1 MTAIPDT
8 TPATTTTPAPATP
21 SAIATKKRTISLVV
35 RVLFAV
41 VVAGLLPLIGV
52 TVSALNGYRVAKD
65 QAVSTTT
72 VALDDASLVAVQ
84 LRNEQTAREMGHF
97 LDARAADARAVALLP
112 PDPIAYTRFASSH
125 TSELWY
131 VTGGTKDAPTATR
144 QQFPLFREVVALDA
158 SGRLISRVVDGKAQ
172 PADPADATRFA
183 GYFADAKTL
192 APDALS
198 VSHLSRLYVPRP
210 TGEAAVV
217 PGATYINFDGV
228 YRLIAARRTAN
239 GTFDGAV
246 MVALDARHVMEF
258 VIHINP
264 TQKERY
270 AVWPDYDSGNYAYLF
285 DNEGWTIAHP
295 RLWTVRGDDAS
306 GKPISAVAADMSQ
319 AERDRHPFNAP
330 LGGWA
335 DPNLPNVFAKG
346 SAGESGFVITTNQQ
360 DVRKATT
367 YAPVPFKEGSYKGVF
382 GVLAIGAN
390 TAEFH
395 RSATTVA
402 AGIESQREQL
412 QFQLGTVVV
421 AALLLL
427 ALAGFAISRTLVH
440 PLSQLA
446 TVARQLERGEF
457 NDKLLNL
464 VRNRRF
470 SDEVSVLA
478 DRFAEMG
485 TQVVKR
491 EKQLR
496 TEIADLHIQIDTKR
510 RQQQV
515 DEITETDYFRDLR
528 STATKMR
535 SRPARQ
541 PVATANTAGAA
552 PATPPVPSSADA
564 PPGIPETPPSPPAPP
579 RTDGGDA

>member
-1 MTAIPDT
+1 MTAIPET
-8 TPATTTTPAPATP
+8 TVLSQGTRKP
-21 SAIATKKRTISLVV
+21 RTVSLIF
-35 RVLFAV
+35 RVLFAIV
-41 VVAGLLPLIGV
+41 IAGLLPLIGV

-72 VALDDASLVAVQ
+72 AALDDASLVAVQ
-84 LRNEQTAREMGHF
+84 LRNDQTAREIGHF

-112 PDPIAYTRFASSH
+112 PDPVAYRRFATAH

-131 VTGGTKDAPTATR
+131 TTGTRDAPAAVR

-158 SGRLISRVVDGKAQ
+158 SGRLIARVVDGATQ
-172 PADPADATRFA
+172 PAAAADSARF
-183 GYFADAKTL
+183 GSYFADARAL
-192 APDALS
+192 APEALS
-198 VSHLSRLYVPRP
+198 ISHLSRLYVPRTP
-210 TGEAAVV
+210 VEIAASRPV
-217 PGATYINFDGV
+217 GADYATFDGV
-228 YRLIAARRTAN
+228 YRFVAARRTAA
-239 GTFDGAV
+239 GAFDGAV

-264 TQKERY
+264 TQAERY

-285 DNEGWTIAHP
+285 DDQGWTIAHP

-306 GKPISAVAADMSQ
+306 GNPIPAVSAAMTP

-335 DPNLPNVFAKG
+335 DPNLPDVFARG
-346 SAGESGFVITTNQQ
+346 SAGTSGFVITVNQQ

-367 YAPVPFKEGSYKGVF
+367 YAPVPFKEGAYRGVF

-402 AGIESQREQL
+402 AGIESLRDRL
-412 QFQLGTVVV
+412 QVQLGGVVI
-421 AALLLL
+421 AALALL
-427 ALAGFAISRTLVH
+427 ALAGVIISRTLVH
-440 PLSQLA
+440 PLAQLA
-446 TVARQLERGEF
+446 SVARQLERGVF
-457 NDKLLNL
+457 NEKLLNA
-464 VRNRRF
+464 VRRRRF
-470 SDEVSVLA
+470 ADEVSVLA
-478 DRFAEMG
+478 ERFEEMG
-485 TQVVKR
+485 KQIVKR

-496 TEIADLHIQIDTKR
+496 TEIADLHIQIDSRR

-515 DEITETDYFRDLR
+515 DEITETDYFRNLR

-535 SRPARQ
+535 SRRPGQ
-541 PVATANTAGAA
+541 P
-552 PATPPVPSSADA
+552 PDDLPSTSHSLSADADA
-564 PPGIPETPPSPPAPP
+564 PPAEGATP
-579 RTDGGDA
+579 